1 MAERKMDIEEPS
13 LETPRSQ
20 SETAVKEEAP
30 GTADDAEATGP
41 QPNKRTKRKSPKT
54 TKATIHHD
62 CAVCGRRFKRRS
74 HLKNHELVH
83 S

>member
-20 SETAVKEEAP
+20 TETAVKEEAA
-30 GTADDAEATGP
+30 GTADDAETRGH
-41 QPNKRTKRKSPKT
+41 QPNRRTKRKSPKT
-54 TKATIHHD
+54 KKATVHCN
-62 CAVCGRRFKRRS
+62 CAVCGKNFKQRS
-74 HLKNHELVH
+74 NLKTHERVH